1 MWNGRV
7 IFIFNFLN
15 SVKDLFNTTGKL
27 LVFKQIDTFA
37 TRVYI
42 SEKTYFVNCSS
53 N

>member
-1 MWNGRV
+1 MDELF
-7 IFIFNFLN
+7 FIFKFLN

-27 LVFKQIDTFA
+27 LVFKQIDTFE

-42 SEKTYFVNCSS
+42 SKKTCFVNCSS